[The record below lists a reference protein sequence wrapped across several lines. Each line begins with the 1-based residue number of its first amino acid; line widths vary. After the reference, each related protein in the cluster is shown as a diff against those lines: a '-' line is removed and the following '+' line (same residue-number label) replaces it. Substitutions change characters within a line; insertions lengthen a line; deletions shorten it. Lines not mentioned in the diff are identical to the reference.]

1 MIQISNI
8 PSEIQRD
15 GVLMLKGVR
24 ATGEL
29 RGLMLEMCV
38 EQQYINRSLR
48 NREVVYTF
56 PLPWRAVLLD
66 VEARLGARQ
75 LTSKVYTKSGAR
87 YEEAISNGDVTIL
100 VTQNRDYSYTLN
112 LGNLKG
118 KEKCNIRLRYVQKL
132 QIEHDGLRLLIPT
145 VIAPRY
151 GDGVRDGRLEPHQV
165 PDHDLLTEYPFNISL
180 RLHGELAHGEVTS
193 PSHAINTVLESV
205 GASDALT
212 VSLVTPAALDRD
224 FILNLT
230 NLSHSSRAIWARD
243 CVKQDETAV
252 LASFRP
258 TIATEK
264 NDISVKIL
272 VDCSNSMAGDSINTA
287 KTLLK
292 AILKKLDS
300 TDSLSLSRFG
310 NSVEHLS
317 NNLGAP
323 TELTRIKAGRWIEGL
338 KADLGYARTESAL
351 YSVYALVQPI
361 SSDVLILTD
370 GNIEAIEATIASAKS
385 ARQRVFVI
393 GLGSS
398 ASETHLRRLAEETL
412 GACDFVSPGESLESV
427 VSRMLER
434 LRMPRITKLMI
445 LWPGAEKTV
454 TPLSNAVFD
463 KDTIHAFALLKH
475 KPEGVARLIG
485 TYSSQT
491 TPQEIGWASF
501 SEEAEPGDALPRM
514 VASLRLHLSANN
526 SLNESGVSMASL
538 AMTIDC

>member
-1 MIQISNI
+1 M
-8 PSEIQRD
+8 D
-15 GVLMLKGVR
+15 WKG
-24 ATGEL
+24 
-29 RGLMLEMCV
+29 
-38 EQQYINRSLR
+38 
-48 NREVVYTF
+48 F
-56 PLPWRAVLLD
+56 
-66 VEARLGARQ
+66 
-75 LTSKVYTKSGAR
+75 
-87 YEEAISNGDVTIL
+87 
-100 VTQNRDYSYTLN
+100 
-112 LGNLKG
+112 
-118 KEKCNIRLRYVQKL
+118 
-132 QIEHDGLRLLIPT
+132 
-145 VIAPRY
+145 
-151 GDGVRDGRLEPHQV
+151 
-165 PDHDLLTEYPFNISL
+165 FNIL
-180 RLHGELAHGEVTS
+180 
-193 PSHAINTVLESV
+193 
-205 GASDALT
+205 
-212 VSLVTPAALDRD
+212 
-224 FILNLT
+224 
-230 NLSHSSRAIWARD
+230 
-243 CVKQDETAV
+243 
-252 LASFRP
+252 
-258 TIATEK
+258 
-264 NDISVKIL
+264 
-272 VDCSNSMAGDSINTA
+272 
-287 KTLLK
+287 
-292 AILKKLDS
+292 
-300 TDSLSLSRFG
+300 
-310 NSVEHLS
+310 
-317 NNLGAP
+317 
-323 TELTRIKAGRWIEGL
+323 L

-351 YSVYALVQPI
+351 YSVYALAQPI

-538 AMTIDC
+538 ATDYRLLSELTGFLLVDKLPETAKPSELPELHKINHMFPAGWAALGTVIRVHKDDSRLPNYFFVDTNYAAHAERYPVMHCFSPQIDEPAISQNSSLEWAVKALHHTSKQEVRDDHFQYFGLPPWVLGEWLNHTTSFPRSYSELCGIGFSQTFVGWLHNAFGMRNNEIVPEQKVVESLLYMIWLWHSYTSTSFLRRWYLGVFTKPPRIANANIDVQLVEAMTIALNGITRHEWPHLFNHENNVKGTE

>member
-8 PSEIQRD
+8 PSEIRPD

-29 RGLMLEMCV
+29 RGLMLEMSV

-118 KEKCNIRLRYVQKL
+118 KEECNIRLRYVQKL

-151 GDGVRDGRLEPHQV
+151 GDGVRDSRLEPHQV

-317 NNLGAP
+317 NNLCAP

-338 KADLGYARTESAL
+338 TG
-351 YSVYALVQPI
+351 
-361 SSDVLILTD
+361 
-370 GNIEAIEATIASAKS
+370 
-385 ARQRVFVI
+385 
-393 GLGSS
+393 
-398 ASETHLRRLAEETL
+398 
-412 GACDFVSPGESLESV
+412 C
-427 VSRMLER
+427 
-434 LRMPRITKLMI
+434 
-445 LWPGAEKTV
+445 
-454 TPLSNAVFD
+454 
-463 KDTIHAFALLKH
+463 
-475 KPEGVARLIG
+475 
-485 TYSSQT
+485 
-491 TPQEIGWASF
+491 
-501 SEEAEPGDALPRM
+501 
-514 VASLRLHLSANN
+514 
-526 SLNESGVSMASL
+526 
-538 AMTIDC
+538 